1 MKMSDIVFELLV
13 WLVKAIIGLTSF
25 SVKLVILACSGILT
39 ATSSLQ
45 NAILGP
51 PVDPDQD

>member
-1 MKMSDIVFELLV
+1 MKMSDVVFELLV
-13 WLVKAIIGLTSF
+13 GLVKAIIGLTSF
-25 SVKLVILACSGILT
+25 SAKLGILAFSGILT

>member
-1 MKMSDIVFELLV
+1 MKMSDVVFELLV

-51 PVDPDQD
+51 PVDQDQD